1 MVERA
6 KPEVEMGA
14 QLNIK
19 DAATVELARD
29 LARQLGKS
37 VTETI
42 KEALEEKARKREAE
56 IEEAIQRVKEISRE
70 FRAAM
75 PAEWRGKTSKEI
87 MDEIYDE
94 HGLPK

>member
-1 MVERA
+1 
-6 KPEVEMGA
+6 MGA

-42 KEALEEKARKREAE
+42 KEALEEKARKCEAE
-56 IEEAIQRVKEISRE
+56 IEEKIAAVREISRQ
-70 FRAAM
+70 FRADM
-75 PAEWRGKTSKEI
+75 PPEWHGKTSKEI

-94 HGLPK
+94 DGLPK